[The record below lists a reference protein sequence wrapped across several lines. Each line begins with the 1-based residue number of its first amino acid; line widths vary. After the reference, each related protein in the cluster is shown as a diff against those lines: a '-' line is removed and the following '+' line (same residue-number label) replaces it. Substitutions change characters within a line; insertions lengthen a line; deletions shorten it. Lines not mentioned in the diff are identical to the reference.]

1 VNYFQSINWA
11 LIIPVE
17 TVTLPL
23 NNILVGAMEFALLAF
38 AAVITTGDLL
48 NHDRSVT

>member
-1 VNYFQSINWA
+1 MNHSQSINWA
-11 LIIPVE
+11 LVFPVE

-23 NNILVGAMEFALLAF
+23 NNILVGAVEFALLAF

-48 NHDRSVT
+48 DHDGSIT